1 MSSSPEALG
10 LSVKKLQHRHHRAAD
25 TALSELGISLVQW
38 NALREI
44 DRNPGATMHA
54 LAVLTFNSDQ
64 AFGTLAIRLLRQGW
78 IERQIG
84 PGRANAHRL
93 TAEGEAMLQRG
104 RKRVL
109 DIVARSFSPLS
120 QEERESLMRL
130 LNKLLEHG
138 LDDPSED
145 PLAR

>member
-10 LSVKKLQHRHHRAAD
+10 LSIKKLQHRHHRALD
-25 TALSELGISLVQW
+25 TALSELGVSLVQW

-54 LAVLTFNSDQ
+54 LAALTFNSDQ
-64 AFGTLAIRLLRQGW
+64 AFGTLTTRLIRQGW

-93 TAEGEAMLQRG
+93 TIEGEAMLQRG
-104 RKRVL
+104 RERVL
-109 DIVARSFSPLS
+109 AIAARSFAPLD
-120 QEERESLMRL
+120 ETEREVLMRL
-130 LNKLLEHG
+130 LDKLLEQYLG
-138 LDDPSED
+138 DS
-145 PLAR
+145 

>member
-1 MSSSPEALG
+1 MSSSTETLG
-10 LSVKKLQHRHHRAAD
+10 LSIKKLQHRHHRALD

-54 LAVLTFNSDQ
+54 LAALTFNSDQ
-64 AFGTLAIRLLRQGW
+64 AFGTLTARLIRQGW

-93 TAEGEAMLQRG
+93 TAEGQTMLYRG
-104 RKRVL
+104 REPFASVV
-109 DIVARSFSPLS
+109 DRSFAALD
-120 QEERESLMRL
+120 EGERDTLMRL
-130 LNKLLEHG
+130 LDKLLRH
-138 LDDPSED
+138 DPD
-145 PLAR
+145 GP

>member
-1 MSSSPEALG
+1 MLT
-10 LSVKKLQHRHHRAAD
+10 LSIKKLQHRHHRALD
-25 TALSELGISLVQW
+25 TALSELGVSLVQW

-64 AFGTLAIRLLRQGW
+64 AFGTLTTRLIRQGW

-104 RKRVL
+104 RERVL
-109 DIVARSFSPLS
+109 DIFARVGAPLD
-120 QEERESLMRL
+120 EAERDTLMRL
-130 LNKLLEHG
+130 LDKLLEHG
-138 LDDPSED
+138 LDDPLD
-145 PLAR
+145 R

>member
-1 MSSSPEALG
+1 MLT
-10 LSVKKLQHRHHRAAD
+10 LSIKKLQHRHHRALD
-25 TALSELGISLVQW
+25 TALSELGVSLVQW

-44 DRNPGATMHA
+44 GRNPGATMHN
-54 LAVLTFNSDQ
+54 LATLTFNSDQ
-64 AFGTLAIRLLRQGW
+64 AFGTLTTRLIRQGW

-104 RKRVL
+104 HEHVL
-109 DIVARSFSPLS
+109 NIFARAVAPLD
-120 QEERESLMRL
+120 ETERDMLMRL

-138 LDDPSED
+138 LDDSSND
-145 PLAR
+145 TLDRGKN